1 MKLFRSLAILPVLG
15 LAFCAAAPNAAG
27 QAAPRTVQLSA
38 SDASARIFV
47 ADRNAKAGNGPNGVP
62 HGAGVRP
69 GDDTDDGS
77 QTVLAADA
85 TDLLV
90 SLDKWRQ
97 AQGTAQIVHVPGNR
111 DRVSL
116 QFQKLIA
123 FGVYSVF
130 VADLNNPD
138 SGALLALDGSG
149 DANTFDAAEDGTG
162 SLTVTTRDPL
172 TSSQALILIYHSDD
186 TGHGPSPGTI
196 AVDAH
201 EQIITHL

>member
-15 LAFCAAAPNAAG
+15 LAFCAAAAQTAG
-27 QAAPRTVQLSA
+27 QTAPRTVKMSA

-47 ADRNAKAGNGPNGVP
+47 ADRSAKPGNGPSGVP

-69 GDDTDDGS
+69 GDDTDDGT

-85 TDLLV
+85 SDLLV

-97 AQGTAQIVHVPGNR
+97 AQGTAQISHVANNR
-111 DRVSL
+111 DRVTF
-116 QFQKLIA
+116 QFQNLIA

-130 VADLNNPD
+130 VADLSNPD
-138 SGALLALDGSG
+138 AGALLALDGSG
-149 DANTFDAAEDGTG
+149 DGNTFDAAEDGTG
-162 SLTVTTRDPL
+162 SLTITTRDPL

-186 TGHGPSPGTI
+186 TGHGPSHGTI

-201 EQIITHL
+201 EQIIAHL